1 MTPER
6 KKEKIFLFL
15 EYMAAVYCL
24 QEVERAAIIVKAK
37 NDATEKR
44 YNER

>member
-6 KKEKIFLFL
+6 KKIKDFFLFL

-37 NDATEKR
+37 NDATEKKI
-44 YNER
+44 